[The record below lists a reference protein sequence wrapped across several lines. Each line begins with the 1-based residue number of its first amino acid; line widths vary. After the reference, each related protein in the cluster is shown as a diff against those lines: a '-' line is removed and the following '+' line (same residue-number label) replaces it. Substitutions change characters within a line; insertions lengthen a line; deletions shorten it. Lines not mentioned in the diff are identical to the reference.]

1 MRALLSLVAAAL
13 VAGGAVP
20 IGAQARDTTRL
31 RPVVVTATRSDQPH
45 GRGVASTTVLDA
57 NALRSAGVAD
67 LTDAL
72 RAVPGLQLV
81 RSGGPGTQVSL
92 FLRGAESDYVRV
104 LVDGVPVNEPGG
116 AVDLS
121 AWTLD
126 GIERIEVVR
135 GPASVLYGS
144 DAVAGVVQLFTR
156 RAATRAQALARAST
170 GSFGTRV
177 GDAMVATSA
186 AGWHAMGSVARR
198 RSDGIQAFNSQWW
211 NDALSARMGWTG
223 ARTTVTLT
231 GQQRRDALHVPTDG
245 AGRVVDTN
253 AYRNGRRSTIGMDA
267 THRFGDR
274 WRVAL
279 NAAAMEGR
287 TRTDDQQDGLADTL
301 GLYTYLNRGSV
312 RRRVVEARVEAR
324 PRAELQAMV
333 GAEWSLEAQ
342 HSRDS
347 SNYGGNPA
355 FAADRTTR
363 AAWVQLAGGPSAVQF
378 TLGARLDDNSTFGQF
393 TTARAGVA
401 ARVADGW
408 HLRGS
413 LGSSFKAPTFL
424 EQFNTAFTTG
434 NPDLTP
440 ERGRV
445 AELALGLILPYGRGE
460 VSATAFGQRF
470 TNLVQYAWRETG
482 PHFFNVA
489 RARADGVELE
499 ASRWMGTR
507 LQVQGASTWLSTEVV
522 DAGLDEGAGAVFVD
536 GQRLIRRPAHTWS
549 LGALAVPHPR
559 LSVRASALRTG
570 TRDDRDFST
579 FPARAVVMPAFTR
592 ADIAATWEVT
602 SLVRLLGRL
611 DNLTDASYSEA
622 FGFPA
627 PGRQWTVGAEWRF
640 GGPTFAGR

>member
-1 MRALLSLVAAAL
+1 MRPLLSLVAVAF

-20 IGAQARDTTRL
+20 VGAQTRDTTRL

-45 GRGVASTTVLDA
+45 GRGVATTTVLDA
-57 NALRSAGVAD
+57 NTLRSAGVAD

-72 RAVPGLQLV
+72 RAVPGIQLV

-116 AVDLS
+116 AIDLS

-126 GIERIEVVR
+126 GIERIEIVR

-156 RAATRAQALARAST
+156 RTTARAQAVARAST

-177 GDAMVATSA
+177 GDVMVGTSSA
-186 AGWHAMGSVARR
+186 QWQAMGDVARR
-198 RSDGIQAFNSQWW
+198 RSDGIQAFNSGWW

-223 ARTTVTLT
+223 ARSTVTLT

-245 AGRVVDTN
+245 AGRVVDVN
-253 AYRNGRRSTIGMDA
+253 AYRSGRRSTIGVDA
-267 THRFGDR
+267 THRWGDR
-274 WRVAL
+274 VRVAM

-287 TRTDDQQDGLADTL
+287 TFTDDQPDGLADTV
-301 GLYTYLNRGSV
+301 GLHTYLNRGSV
-312 RRRVVEARVEAR
+312 RRRVVEARVETR
-324 PRAELQAMV
+324 LHPELQAMV

-342 HSRDS
+342 NSRDS
-347 SNYGGNPA
+347 SNYGGNPV

-363 AAWVQLAGGPSAVQF
+363 AAWLQLAGGPSAVQF

-393 TTARAGVA
+393 TTARGGLAIRMA
-401 ARVADGW
+401 EGW
-408 HLRGS
+408 LLRGS

-445 AELALGLILPYGRGE
+445 AELALGWTMPDGRGE

-499 ASRWMGTR
+499 ASRRVSAR
-507 LQVQGASTWLSTEVV
+507 LQLQAASTWLATEVL

-536 GQRLIRRPAHTWS
+536 GQRLIRRPARTSS
-549 LGALAVPHPR
+549 LGALARPHQR
-559 LSVRASALRTG
+559 LDVRASVVRTG
-570 TRDDRDFST
+570 ARDDRDFST

-592 ADIAATWEVT
+592 ADVALSWEVR
-602 SLVRLLGRL
+602 SAVRLLGRL
-611 DNLTDASYSEA
+611 DNMTNASYSEA
-622 FGFPA
+622 FGYPA
-627 PGRQWTVGAEWRF
+627 PGRQWTVGAEWRL
-640 GGPTFAGR
+640 GGPSFAGR